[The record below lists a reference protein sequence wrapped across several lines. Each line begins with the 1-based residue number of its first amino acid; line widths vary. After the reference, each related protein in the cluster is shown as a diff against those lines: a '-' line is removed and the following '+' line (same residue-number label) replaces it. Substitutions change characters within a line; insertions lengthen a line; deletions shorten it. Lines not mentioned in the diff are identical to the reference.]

1 MEIRSREEWNNC
13 RLLRTQIDVEE
24 LGTVEVTE
32 VIQYIKEDIGE
43 PYEVV
48 VSSNIV
54 VPNMGAIN
62 TVEEEEFWEE
72 EIYKFLD
79 KELPNRYQ
87 VRIFS

>member
-1 MEIRSREEWNNC
+1 MEIRSREEWGNC
-13 RLLRTQIDVEE
+13 RYLRTQIDVEE

-48 VSSNIV
+48 VYSSIV
-54 VPNMGAIN
+54 VPKGKID
-62 TVEEEEFWEE
+62 TEEEKEYYEKKIYEF
-72 EIYKFLD
+72 LN

-87 VRIFS
+87 VRIFN